1 MHVAARPNPLN
12 ATVLHQSRNSLRAN
26 ANALVAQVRVN
37 SGSTVRLVTR
47 DVKSDDVC
55 MQSFVRD
62 RSSTLRPTTPFVE
75 SSGRDCQYVTQASH
89 AMLRSLLLDECVFH
103 RGSFAKN
110 AAAFF
115 KISRSSRS
123 DAFSRRS
130 RRFSCS
136 RVSVRDPASS
146 SFSSRI
152 RCFQFCKSDALIP
165 RSRATLVRLRSPAIV
180 ARTASTL
187 NSALYDR
194 RCFPKTYLVSWLFA
208 NIREVSGKPG
218 QAHSYPGCVVR

>member
-1 MHVAARPNPLN
+1 
-12 ATVLHQSRNSLRAN
+12 
-26 ANALVAQVRVN
+26 
-37 SGSTVRLVTR
+37 
-47 DVKSDDVC
+47 
-55 MQSFVRD
+55 MQSFVCD
-62 RSSTLRPTTPFVE
+62 RSSTLRTTTPFVE
-75 SSGRDCQYVTQASH
+75 SSCRDFQYVTQASH

-115 KISRSSRS
+115 KIYRSSRS

-146 SFSSRI
+146 SFSSTI
-152 RCFQFCKSDALIP
+152 RCFQFCKSDALIQ

-194 RCFPKTYLVSWLFA
+194 RCFPKTYLVSRLFA

-218 QAHSYPGCVVR
+218 QAHLAQNLATLYSKSCYKMGQRRSQDAKSFDCAVTCNRQSVAHTR